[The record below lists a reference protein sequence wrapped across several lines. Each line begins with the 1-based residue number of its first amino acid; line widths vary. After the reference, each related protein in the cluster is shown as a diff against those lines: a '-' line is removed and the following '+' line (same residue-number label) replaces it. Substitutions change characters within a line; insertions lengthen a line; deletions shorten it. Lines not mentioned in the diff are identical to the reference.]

1 MHTLF
6 IKGERIGPA
15 ARRPAPGLSI
25 WVLGFRT
32 PSEKT
37 SSLTTPCRS
46 DEHFLHADSK
56 LESVWNKRQLLTS
69 SLAGETHRIWSQIN
83 LGSHVRSASLWPL
96 LSLSLRSSSVTKRR
110 SIICLVALLWDPM
123 SLVCDNP
130 CQMGGYYSSVK
141 MASVRWIGEVTQGCV
156 RMVV

>member
-15 ARRPAPGLSI
+15 ARRPAPSLSI
-25 WVLGFRT
+25 WVLGFWT
-32 PSEKT
+32 PSENT
-37 SSLTTPCRS
+37 WSLTAPCRS
-46 DEHFLHADSK
+46 GEQCLHADSK

-96 LSLSLRSSSVTKRR
+96 FSPSLRSSSVTKRR
-110 SIICLVALLWDPM
+110 SMTCLAALLWDPM

-130 CQMGGYYSSVK
+130 CKTGGYYSSVK
-141 MASVRWIGEVTQGCV
+141 MASVRWTGDVTQGGV
-156 RMVV
+156 RMGV